1 MAAIYFTKAQIEEI
15 QQRLAVLGS
24 KDSKLPRYETP
35 LTKDEIFAI
44 VQNGANRKIPLQDVL
59 NMATTNTVIVTHKD
73 EIDPTYVPEQSQVV
87 ITIDDVF
94 IDSQGDEVEVS
105 TIKIGDGTV
114 PYSDLP
120 TVNEYM
126 TQQIVNHITDI
137 SMHVSDE
144 DREWWEKHMDATYDE
159 SNERMN
165 LFYTDRFGNNY

>member
-15 QQRLAVLGS
+15 QQRLAALGS
-24 KDSKLPRYETP
+24 KDSKLPTYDIP

-44 VQNGANRKIPLQDVL
+44 VQNGANKKIPLQDVL

-126 TQQIVNHITDI
+126 TQQIINHITNI
-137 SMHVSDE
+137 TQHVSAD
-144 DREWWEKHMDATYDE
+144 DREWWEKHMDATYDAN
-159 SNERMN
+159 NERMS
-165 LFYTDRFGNNY
+165 LFYTDRLGNNY

>member
-44 VQNGANRKIPLQDVL
+44 VQNGANKKIPLQDVL
-59 NMATTNTVIVTHKD
+59 NMATTNTVIVTHKN
-73 EIDPTYVPEQSQVV
+73 EIDPTYVPEQSQIV

-94 IDSQGDEVEVS
+94 IDSQGDEVEITTV
-105 TIKIGDGTV
+105 KIGDGAV
-114 PYSDLP
+114 SYSDLP
-120 TVNEYM
+120 VVNEYM
-126 TQQIVNHITDI
+126 TQQIINHITNV

>member
-24 KDSKLPRYETP
+24 KDSKLPWYSKP

-44 VQNGANRKIPLQDVL
+44 VQNGANKKIPLQDVL

-73 EIDPTYVPEQSQVV
+73 EVDPTYVPKQGQIV
-87 ITIDDVF
+87 ITIDDTF
-94 IDSQGDEVEVS
+94 IDSQGDEVEIS

-114 PYSDLP
+114 PCSDLP

-126 TQQIVNHITDI
+126 TQQIINHITDI

-144 DREWWEKHMDATYDE
+144 DRAWWDKHMIADYVVN
-159 SNERMN
+159 NERMK
-165 LFYTDRFGNNY
+165 LYYTTERF